1 MNSPSPLQGLEPS
14 TNCIVMP
21 KQNRNQTRSSSLKV
35 KRAAPVAESF
45 VVPKPE
51 FRVSMPR
58 QGGCAAYRG
67 TDFIGTLAST
77 TSAQAIEWDSIH
89 LDSLQNSIFPRLAAI
104 ARVFK
109 EYHFHKLKFHLC
121 GRSASTQKGNLGFV
135 TLVQQNVETNTDVTE
150 LSIKNSENCL
160 VVRGWESG
168 SHVSITSGQPLKW
181 QSVDASDAQG
191 GEFQYGI
198 ILISIPATAA
208 AGDLAW
214 DLYAEYDVEFNIA
227 VGATLNGTPPPLRQ
241 RSTKPAPTKSDL
253 PPTEETIALLR
264 QRLSQLEKP

>member
-1 MNSPSPLQGLEPS
+1 
-14 TNCIVMP
+14 MP
-21 KQNRNQTRSSSLKV
+21 KQNRNQTRSSSLKI
-35 KRAAPVAESF
+35 KRSAPVAESF

-51 FRVSMPR
+51 FRVTTPR

-67 TDFIGTLAST
+67 VDYLGTLSSA
-77 TSAQAIEWDSIH
+77 TSAQALQWNIIH
-89 LDSLQNSIFPRLAAI
+89 LDSLQGSIFPRLAAI

-135 TLVQQNVETNTDVTE
+135 TLVQQNTESSSDVTE

-168 SHVSITSGQPLKW
+168 THTSVTSGQPLKW
-181 QSVDASDAQG
+181 QTVDGDDNVG
-191 GEFQYGI
+191 GEYRYGI

-227 VGATLNGTPPPLRQ
+227 VGATLNGVPPPLSNPK
-241 RSTKPAPTKSDL
+241 RSTTAPSKSDL
-253 PPTEETIALLR
+253 PPAEETIAALR